1 MWKSVSY
8 SGYCYVKQ
16 RGILVGYELISPW
29 SLEEL
34 KIKLPLSS
42 LSLVWHVVWEFFVTF
57 HLVSICVWL
66 LMVPSNSIKP

>member
-8 SGYCYVKQ
+8 SGYQYVKQ
-16 RGILVGYELISPW
+16 GGILVGYELISPW

-34 KIKLPLSS
+34 KIESPLSS
-42 LSLVWHVVWEFFVTF
+42 LSLVWRVVWEFFVTF